1 MTDLA
6 NASGPVI
13 VVGIDGSDA
22 SKDALRWAAHQ
33 AQLAGASLRA
43 VMTRDI
49 PMSRDIPTFAYGRP
63 LPFPADMDLE
73 GGSRTALDQVIVDVL
88 GDKPAVEVSAV
99 VIEGRP
105 AEELLKAAQT
115 AELLVVGSRGHGAF
129 AGMVLGSVSEHCV
142 AHSPCP
148 VVVVRHSSPPA

>member
-1 MTDLA
+1 MTDFA

-13 VVGIDGSDA
+13 VVGIDGSDD
-22 SKDALRWAAHQ
+22 SKGALRWAAHQ

-49 PMSRDIPTFAYGRP
+49 PMSRDVPTFAYGRP
-63 LPFPADMDLE
+63 LPFPADMDE
-73 GGSRTALDQVIVDVL
+73 GGSRTALDQVIVDIL
-88 GDKPAVEVSAV
+88 GDRPAVEVEAV
-99 VIEGRP
+99 VIKGHP

-129 AGMVLGSVSEHCV
+129 AGMVLGSVSERCA

-148 VVVVRHSSPPA
+148 VVVVRHGPPPT

>member
-13 VVGIDGSDA
+13 VVGVDGSNA
-22 SKDALRWAAHQ
+22 SKDALRWAARQ
-33 AQLAGASLRA
+33 AQLAGTSLRA
-43 VMTRDI
+43 VMTW
-49 PMSRDIPTFAYGRP
+49 DIPTFAYGGP
-63 LPFPADMDLE
+63 MPFPADLDLD
-73 GGSRTALDQVIVDVL
+73 GDCRSALDQVIADVL
-88 GDKPAVEVSAV
+88 GDKPAIEVSAV
-99 VIEGRP
+99 VVEGHP
-105 AEELLKAAQT
+105 AEELLKAAQA

-148 VVVVRHSSPPA
+148 VVVVRHSDPIA